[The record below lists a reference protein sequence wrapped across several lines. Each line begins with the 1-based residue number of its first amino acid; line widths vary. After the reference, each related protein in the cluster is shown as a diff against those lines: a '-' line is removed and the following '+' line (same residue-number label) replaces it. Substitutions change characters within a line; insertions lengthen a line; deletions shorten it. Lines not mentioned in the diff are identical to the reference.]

1 MAHIT
6 LQVPGEH
13 NVKDAIAAAA
23 ASLILGIPGNAI
35 AQGLKDFRGAGRRF
49 EFKGKVKGLPSM
61 MTMPTTPG
69 N

>member
-13 NVKDAIAAAA
+13 NVKDSIAAAA

-35 AQGLKDFRGAGRRF
+35 AQGLKDFRAPAAGLSLRVR
-49 EFKGKVKGLPSM
+49 
-61 MTMPTTPG
+61 
-69 N
+69 

>member
-23 ASLILGIPGNAI
+23 ASLILGIPGQAI
-35 AQGLKDFRGAGRRF
+35 AQGLKDFRGGRPA
-49 EFKGKVKGLPSM
+49 V
-61 MTMPTTPG
+61 
-69 N
+69 